1 MDRVMT
7 LTEILAT
14 KVARLLTVLMILGIT
29 PLGTMASAESEQENQ
44 QSIGDRIDAA
54 TERAM
59 SASQKAFYE
68 AINKMAVS
76 VSFKKGY
83 SVLGKSD
90 RRSLRALV
98 EAHKSQNTRAYI
110 AAWGDQSL
118 REDAPDK
125 EQDSSSGLAQKRMD
139 AIQTQLKK
147 TGFGGRV
154 VLVNMAA
161 KPSAVAEAL
170 GFESEEVKSAT
181 LTSSDQTTVAH
192 QKIADVLESKG
203 GLGKAVI
210 VLVETK

>member
-1 MDRVMT
+1 MEKTMDRVMT

-14 KVARLLTVLMILGIT
+14 KVARSLTVLMILGIT

-68 AINKMAVS
+68 AINKIAVS

-110 AAWGDQSL
+110 
-118 REDAPDK
+118 
-125 EQDSSSGLAQKRMD
+125 
-139 AIQTQLKK
+139 
-147 TGFGGRV
+147 GRC
-154 VLVNMAA
+154 
-161 KPSAVAEAL
+161 
-170 GFESEEVKSAT
+170 
-181 LTSSDQTTVAH
+181 
-192 QKIADVLESKG
+192 
-203 GLGKAVI
+203 
-210 VLVETK
+210 